1 MFESYILIIIIV
13 SILGLLLK
21 RPILPGNPIRRSW
34 KISVVFPMTI
44 IAIYAIF
51 DYFKFHHKIYTGTII
66 GIYHDYS

>member
-21 RPILPGNPIRRSW
+21 RPILLGNPIRRSW

-51 DYFKFHHKIYTGTII
+51 DYFNFITNLHRTII
-66 GIYHDYS
+66 EIHHDYS